1 MPTPLQKRKL
11 MGEINVVP
19 YIDVMLVLLVIFMV
33 TAPLLTQGIEV
44 DLPKAAAEPIQDA
57 PNTPPLVLS
66 VDKDGNLYINA
77 GDDEDQPTTGEEVI
91 RRVGIV
97 LRNSPETQILVK
109 ADRAVPYGNVVGAM
123 VVLQQG
129 GAESIGFVT
138 DPLDTYPIP
147 E

>member
-44 DLPKAAAEPIQDA
+44 DLPKAAAEPIQDV
-57 PNTPPLVLS
+57 PDSPPLVLS
-66 VDKDGNLYINA
+66 VDKEGNLYSKV

-97 LRNSPETQILVK
+97 LRTSPETQILVK